1 MERLRRQFESARGY
15 AFGRCRNRRFWRGNL
30 PGATF
35 TMSTLISHGAE
46 AKLFLEGNAVKK
58 HRFPKSYR
66 IRELDDALRGMRT
79 RREAK
84 ILTKLEA
91 VGFPAPRV
99 ISTDNKEQV
108 VIGYIEGRLLKDA
121 LTKKNCAAAGR
132 EMGGRIAFLH
142 NHGII
147 HGDLT
152 TSNMILRKGKKEIF
166 FIDFGLSFISL
177 KDEDR
182 AVDLHVLKEALESKH
197 HAIAKECFAH
207 ALQSYAKEAKGSAA
221 VLKRLQAVERRGRY
235 RAKKGN

>member
-1 MERLRRQFESARGY
+1 
-15 AFGRCRNRRFWRGNL
+15 
-30 PGATF
+30 
-35 TMSTLISHGAE
+35 MSTLISHGAE
-46 AKLFLEGNAVKK
+46 AKLFLEHSTVRK
-58 HRFPKSYR
+58 HRLPKSYR
-66 IRELDDALRGMRT
+66 IKELDDMLRGTRT

-84 ILTKLEA
+84 TLAKLA
-91 VGFPAPRV
+91 TINFPAPKV
-99 ISTDNKEQV
+99 LFTDDKEQI
-108 VIGYIEGRLLKDA
+108 VIEYIEGKLAKDILKKENCVA
-121 LTKKNCAAAGR
+121 LGD
-132 EMGGRIAFLH
+132 EMGCKIAIMH
-142 NHGII
+142 NHNLI

-152 TSNMILRKGKKEIF
+152 TSNMIFHHTKKEIF

-177 KDEDR
+177 KDEDK